1 MPRRYNDDNPE
12 QQMPNQKKLVT
23 KVCLQKTFHHVWL
36 NSEIE
41 SADKYVDVFDCL
53 MQATEGDVVAI
64 HINSP
69 GGDLDTAL
77 QIIDAIEST
86 PATTVAFLE
95 GQACSAGS
103 MIAMACDNAEVSE
116 YSYMMIHTFHQGLA
130 GKFSDIQSSTEFH
143 KKWWRTVFEKL
154 YKDFCTDEE
163 IEQILSGKELWLD
176 ADECVERFEHR
187 KQLREKQASKIV
199 SQKQSGLNKIA
210 DLIKKYDINMI
221 EIAALV
227 KQQME

>member
-1 MPRRYNDDNPE
+1 MYYTPIVIENTNQGERSYDIYSRLLKDRIIMLNGEITDD
-12 QQMPNQKKLVT
+12 VA
-23 KVCLQKTFHHVWL
+23 
-36 NSEIE
+36 NS
-41 SADKYVDVFDCL
+41 
-53 MQATEGDVVAI
+53 VVAQLLFLASVDSKKDI
-64 HINSP
+64 NMYINSP

-103 MIAMACDNAEVSE
+103 MIAMACDNAEISE

-143 KKWWRTVFEKL
+143 KKWWRSVFEKL

-187 KQLREKQASKIV
+187 KQIREKQASKIV
-199 SQKQSGLNKIA
+199 GQKQNGLNKIA